1 MPGSQE
7 NRNIFAAAFLDGFSM
22 AGLFSQL
29 KRPGAPTQV
38 FAHSPEAI
46 QPNDPRSN
54 VSREE
59 LEHAQRILNRAGF
72 EVRPRNTRSAH

>member
-1 MPGSQE
+1 MVNEQE
-7 NRNIFAAAFLDGFSM
+7 NQRTFAAAFLDGFSM

-29 KRPGAPTQV
+29 KRPGAPTRV

-46 QPNDPRSN
+46 EPNESRSN

-59 LEHAQRILNRAGF
+59 LENAQRILNLAGF
-72 EVRPRNTRSAH
+72 EVRPRNTSSAH